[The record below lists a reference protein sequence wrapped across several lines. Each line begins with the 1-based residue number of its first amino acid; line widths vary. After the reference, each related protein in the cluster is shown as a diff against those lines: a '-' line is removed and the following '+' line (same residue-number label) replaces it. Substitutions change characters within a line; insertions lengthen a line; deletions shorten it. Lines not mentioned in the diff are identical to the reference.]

1 MYNTISRF
9 LDGILVFGALRLAV
23 AIRGISWTVEYILL
37 GLLAAFL
44 TLAFF
49 QNTGLYRVP
58 PRSTLTLLPSLLQ
71 AWGGVLVVL
80 LILGWASRSTH
91 YYSRLALAVWAAGTP
106 MLLWVWRWG
115 VGWFRRF
122 PSWSRARALL
132 IGAPLHEHCLQVLQE
147 DWGLDIRV
155 LFGSPAPTSR
165 ERLGNGPVLTPRP
178 LEEVIPF
185 LRQHQQ
191 DIDVVVAYLSWDS
204 DARVLQVLKALQDI
218 PVRVYLLPDF
228 AFWPL
233 FAGRVEEVG
242 GLPLVALFDSP
253 LSRPEA
259 RLLKRLEDLVIGS
272 VALLLFAP
280 VMAVIALLI
289 KLESPGP
296 VLFAQRRY
304 GQGGREF
311 RMWKFRTMRVVED
324 GDQVRPASQN
334 DPRVTRIGRWLRRFS
349 LDELPQLF
357 NVLKGE
363 MSLVGPRPF
372 AVSMD
377 DVFRKE
383 IAGFIRR
390 YHVKPGMTGWAQVN
404 GWRGEI
410 RTREDLLKRLEH
422 DLYYILN
429 WSLWFDLKI
438 LWLTLWRGFY
448 HPKAY

>member
-1 MYNTISRF
+1 MYNTLSRV
-9 LDGILVFGALRLAV
+9 LDGVLVFGALRLAV
-23 AIRGISWTVEYILL
+23 AIRGGIPWTVEYSLL
-37 GLLAAFL
+37 GLLAVFL

-49 QNTGLYRVP
+49 QNTGLYRYP
-58 PRSTLTLLPSLLQ
+58 PRPTLAMLPALLQ
-71 AWGGVLVVL
+71 AWGSVLVVL
-80 LILGWASRSTH
+80 LILGWASRFTH
-91 YYSRLALAVWAAGTP
+91 YYSRLALALWATGTP
-106 MLLWVWRWG
+106 VVLWAWRWG
-115 VGWFRRF
+115 VGWFLRF
-122 PSWSRARALL
+122 PSWPRERALL
-132 IGAPLHEHCLQVLQE
+132 IGAPLNEHWLRALQE
-147 DWGLDIRV
+147 DWGLDIRAV
-155 LFGSPAPTSR
+155 FGAAPNPGERVSLRSP
-165 ERLGNGPVLTPRP
+165 EVRP
-178 LEEVIPF
+178 LDDVLPF
-185 LRQHQQ
+185 LQQHSD

-259 RLLKRLEDLVIGS
+259 RFLKRLEDVVIGS
-272 VALLLFAP
+272 VALLVFAP

-296 VLFAQRRY
+296 ALFAQRRY

-438 LWLTLWRGFY
+438 LWMTIWRGFY